1 MIQTIQEKMMALES
15 ENTELKAIAKNYKD
29 LCNEG
34 KMLLDRFM
42 EDTKGLEDEN
52 KALIAKLKELGVTI
66 NRVPEWHE
74 GG

>member
-1 MIQTIQEKMMALES
+1 MIQTIQEKMMALEF

-52 KALIAKLKELGVTI
+52 KALKAQLQEAGIAV
-66 NRVPEWHE
+66 NDPEWHE